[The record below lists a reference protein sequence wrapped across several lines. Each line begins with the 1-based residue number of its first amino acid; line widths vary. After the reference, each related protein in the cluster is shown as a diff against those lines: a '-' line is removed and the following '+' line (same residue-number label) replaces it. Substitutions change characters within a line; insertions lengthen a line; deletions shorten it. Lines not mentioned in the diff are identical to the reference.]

1 MKINFIKA
9 TAVIGLIGLIAGLF
23 SDCKKIDLV
32 RIAAVKTDP
41 VTIIYTDGATV
52 YGNIIDLG
60 EDDNIQDF
68 GFCWFPG
75 SSLPTINDPHL
86 GLGETS
92 LLGFFSATIYGLQP
106 NTDYN
111 VRSYVKDA
119 NGVNYGNPESFHTLT
134 GGISPTWLNYDD
146 GTNFTGVGLTDGS
159 NFDYAVRFPTQ
170 MLTQYNGFRITK
182 IRFFPKVA
190 AQYHVEVYEGV
201 NPPDFVYYE
210 DVPNPVINGW
220 TEYNPTNQYY
230 INSAVEVWVGIWVT
244 DYITGTYPGGV
255 DDGPAIA
262 GAGDMISFDN
272 GLSWV
277 SLYADNPA
285 LNYNWNLQV
294 YITNQKGEEFL
305 MNNEIHFEL
314 KEKPVSETGISR
326 SKPIS
331 EIENL
336 NY

>member
-1 MKINFIKA
+1 MKINFIKS
-9 TAVIGLIGLIAGLF
+9 TAIIGLIGLITGLF

-32 RIAAVKTDP
+32 RIAAVRTDP

-60 EDDNIQDF
+60 EDDNIEDF
-68 GFCWFPG
+68 GFCWLSG
-75 SSLPTINDPHL
+75 SLLPTINDLHI

-92 LLGFFSATIYGLQP
+92 LSGFYSATINGLQP

-119 NGVNYGNPESFHTLT
+119 NGVNYGNTESFHTLT
-134 GGISPTWLNYDD
+134 GGGSGTWLHYDD

-159 NFDYAVRFPTQ
+159 NFDYAVRFPPQ
-170 MLTQYNGFRITK
+170 ALTQYNGFRITK
-182 IRFFPKVA
+182 IRFFPKEP

-201 NPPDFVYYE
+201 NPPNFVYYE
-210 DVPNPVINGW
+210 DVPNPLINAW

-244 DYITGTYPGGV
+244 DYISGTYPGGV

-262 GAGDMISFDN
+262 GEGDMISFDS
-272 GLSWV
+272 GLSWE
-277 SLYADNPA
+277 SLYLNNSS

-294 YITNQKGEEFL
+294 YVTNQKGEEFL
-305 MNNEIHFEL
+305 LTNEISAEI
-314 KEKPVSETGISR
+314 KVKPVSETGDSD
-326 SKPIS
+326 SKAAS
-331 EIENL
+331 KIENL